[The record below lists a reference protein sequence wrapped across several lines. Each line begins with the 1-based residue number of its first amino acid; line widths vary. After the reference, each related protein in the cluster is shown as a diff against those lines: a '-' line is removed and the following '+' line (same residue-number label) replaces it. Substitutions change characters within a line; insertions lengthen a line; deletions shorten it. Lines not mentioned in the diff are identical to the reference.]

1 MLTDGLFVDDV
12 LIDELFIA
20 VAFIDE
26 LFMVELIIDELTA
39 DEFPTGS
46 LIFELP
52 DSPGSDTPDPE
63 EPIRFRSPMET
74 TVFPG
79 VHWAQA
85 SKAAMTRR
93 IPNARV
99 IVFREIANLI
109 CLLLLS
115 QKHWSK
121 TSLKNKIRLCLVE
134 AHLPCSG
141 GSYFGGQ
148 NFVIHSEMRP
158 ESSGPTMILA

>member
-1 MLTDGLFVDDV
+1 MLADGLFVDGV
-12 LIDELFIA
+12 LIDELFMA
-20 VAFIDE
+20 VTFIDE
-26 LFMVELIIDELTA
+26 LSMVKLIIDELTA

-46 LIFELP
+46 LICELP

-85 SKAAMTRR
+85 SKAAMMIR

-99 IVFREIANLI
+99 VIFRDIVN
-109 CLLLLS
+109 
-115 QKHWSK
+115 
-121 TSLKNKIRLCLVE
+121 
-134 AHLPCSG
+134 
-141 GSYFGGQ
+141 
-148 NFVIHSEMRP
+148 
-158 ESSGPTMILA
+158 